1 MAGALQAEFIE
12 QEAAVMKTKGIKLDA
27 MGLYD
32 LRTDLIDDELKQLC
46 IRCIAQQKKAAQ
58 RKYEKFVPD
67 KNALAELSAEK
78 LQGLLGSN
86 QDIHGIATNRS
97 ISNVIT
103 FGEAKLDDTIIDPEV
118 ENTRKTVDAK
128 LGDKLQEIF
137 AYDDRLSI
145 APSGH
150 FWYPAGSYMGWHTN
164 SRVPGWRI
172 YINYAE
178 ESGKSFFR
186 YKHHLTGEIVTLWD
200 EEWNMRVFRVT
211 GTDPLWHCVYSNTNR
226 FSLGYMVKIPAA
238 QSGVVGKIKKLF
250 A

>member
-1 MAGALQAEFIE
+1 MKIAGID
-12 QEAAVMKTKGIKLDA
+12 LDDV
-27 MGLYD
+27 GLYD
-32 LRTDLIDDELKQLC
+32 LRTDFINDELKQLC
-46 IRCIAQQKKAAQ
+46 ISCIQEQKKAAEQ
-58 RKYEKFVPD
+58 KYAKFVPE
-67 KNALAELSAEK
+67 KAALAELSEEK
-78 LQGLLGSN
+78 LQSLLGAK

-103 FGEAKLDDTIIDPEV
+103 FGEAKFDDTIIDPEV
-118 ENTRKTVDAK
+118 ENRRRIVDARLSARLK
-128 LGDKLQEIF
+128 DIFACDDKLTIV
-137 AYDDRLSI
+137 
-145 APSGH
+145 PSGH
-150 FWYPAGSYMGWHTN
+150 FWYPAGAYMSWHTN

-200 EEWNMRVFRVT
+200 EQWNMRVFRVT

-226 FSLGYMVKIPAA
+226 FSLGYMVKIPA
-238 QSGVVGKIKKLF
+238 QRSGVIGKIKKLF

>member
-1 MAGALQAEFIE
+1 
-12 QEAAVMKTKGIKLDA
+12 MKTAGINLDDV
-27 MGLYD
+27 GLYD
-32 LRTDLIDDELKQLC
+32 LRTDFINDELKQLC
-46 IRCIAQQKKAAQ
+46 IRCIEEQKKAA
-58 RKYEKFVPD
+58 REKYARFVPD
-67 KNALAELSAEK
+67 SNALAELSLEK
-78 LQGLLGSN
+78 LQSLLGAK
-86 QDIHGIATNRS
+86 QDIHGISTNRS

-103 FGEAKLDDTIIDPEV
+103 FGEAKVEDTIVDQEV
-118 ENTRKTVDAK
+118 ESRRKIVDAK
-128 LGDKLQEIF
+128 LSDKLQDIF
-137 AYDDRLSI
+137 THDDKLTI
-145 APSGH
+145 VPSGH
-150 FWYPAGSYMGWHTN
+150 FWYPAGAYMGWHTN

-226 FSLGYMVKIPAA
+226 FSLGYMVKIPA
-238 QSGVVGKIKKLF
+238 QRSGVVAKLKKLF